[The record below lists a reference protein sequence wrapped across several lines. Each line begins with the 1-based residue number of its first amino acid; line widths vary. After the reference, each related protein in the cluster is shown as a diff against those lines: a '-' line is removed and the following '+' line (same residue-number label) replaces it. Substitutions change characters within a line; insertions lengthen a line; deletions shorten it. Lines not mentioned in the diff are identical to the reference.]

1 MKDECLLTVCDRSVT
16 MPPLQ
21 RMASRIQKLRGAQG
35 WSQVELAARAGISRE
50 YLARLETGRQ
60 DPRVSI
66 LAKIAKALKVKVGD
80 LVD

>member
-1 MKDECLLTVCDRSVT
+1 
-16 MPPLQ
+16 MPPLK
-21 RMASRIQKLRGAQG
+21 RMAKRIQELREARG
-35 WSQVELAARAGISRE
+35 WAQVELAARAGISRP

-66 LAKIAKALKVKVGD
+66 LAKIAKALKVKLGD

>member
-1 MKDECLLTVCDRSVT
+1 
-16 MPPLQ
+16 
-21 RMASRIQKLRGAQG
+21 MAKRIQGLRATRG
-35 WSQVELAARAGISRE
+35 WSQVELAEKAGISRP

-60 DPRVSI
+60 DPRVSV